1 MVADVL
7 PARGVQVQFA
17 LTHALIQSLLI
28 IIMRMTIINIMMM
41 IMMITH
47 ALIQSLL
54 IIIIL
59 IIMTMII
66 INIMMMIMMITHAVI
81 QSLLVIIMRMMMVV
95 DVMMVIFLMA
105 MMHTSYLS
113 QTRQTLSVE
122 QKNSL
127 EKFCST

>member
-28 IIMRMTIINIMMM
+28 IIMRMT
-41 IMMITH
+41 
-47 ALIQSLL
+47 
-54 IIIIL
+54 
-59 IIMTMII
+59 I